1 MAKRSWNPVRNLKA
15 AMSEEDEE
23 RASLAFAGDDEDESE
38 DGEDALLAR
47 GAIDVARLVAPNT
60 FIASDRHVQVGGEY
74 CRTLYVMAL
83 PPQVRDNWLYPLFLW
98 QEVIDVSLF
107 VYPLDTDYVI
117 KRLRN
122 RIAKDEARLAIE
134 EQQGK
139 IRSFDV
145 ERRFGD
151 NLAFLE
157 AIENDQTRPF
167 QIAIVITLRAKSLE
181 RLDAISEQLE
191 RRLTMC
197 TIRRADLRHVKGF
210 LTTLPVLDNHL
221 LDTYAVKN
229 VQTQG
234 VQTMFPFTSSD
245 ITHGQGVLLGVNLIT
260 KNNVIIDR
268 FMQPTVANP
277 AMAVLG
283 VPGSGKSYAG
293 KTEMLRW
300 NTLHGVPV
308 IVIDPQNEYDRL
320 CAGLGGQFIDVSS
333 DSHDRINPLDFS
345 HSVHPERNALQQKLG
360 FMLGMVEVL
369 LRAGSRERPPLS
381 EFQRS
386 LLDKALRQV
395 YLRCG
400 YQVRSVATQLEAT
413 PDNMPLLADVYDTLE
428 RMRRSTKDPH
438 VQGQIIPLIVGL
450 QPYVYDGA
458 YAGLF
463 DGPTSVDLSNPFI
476 VFNIQKLENDMLPIG
491 MYMVLEFLR
500 NTLFT
505 HQQQISGQ
513 RRLLYVDEAQRLMD
527 FPETAVFLDWVT
539 RTARKFNVG
548 LTLLTQNVEGFLLDG
563 NGADNKTGRA
573 ILANCST
580 TMLMRQGRNS
590 QELLQSVYKLSPAE
604 AQHLGNFATGECLV
618 SVDDARAWVSLVD
631 MTSPLE
637 HEMIT
642 TTAREVAAIH
652 ARTRRGAEAARL
664 PATTGGENA
673 GGPGA

>member
-1 MAKRSWNPVRNLKA
+1 MGKRSWNPVRNIRS
-15 AMSEEDEE
+15 AMAEEADDLELAEDDYDDSE
-23 RASLAFAGDDEDESE
+23 G
-38 DGEDALLAR
+38 DALLAR
-47 GAIDVARLVAPNT
+47 GAIDVPRLVAPNT
-60 FIASDRHVQVGGEY
+60 LIQAEDHVRVGGEY
-74 CRTLYVMAL
+74 CRTLYVMVL
-83 PPQVRDNWLYPLFLW
+83 PPSVHDNWLYPLFLW
-98 QEVIDVSLF
+98 QEVIDVSLY
-107 VYPLDTDYVI
+107 VYPLDTDQVV
-117 KRLRN
+117 KSLRR
-122 RIAKDEARLAIE
+122 RIGRDEAQLIVE

-139 IRSFDV
+139 IRSFDR
-145 ERRFGD
+145 ERRYGD
-151 NLAFLE
+151 NLQFLE

-167 QIAIVITLRAKSLE
+167 QVSVIITLRAKTLD
-181 RLDAISEQLE
+181 RLDAVTEQLE
-191 RRLTMC
+191 KRLTMC
-197 TIRRADLRHVKGF
+197 EIRRADLRQLKGY
-210 LTTLPVLDNHL
+210 LTTLPVLQNHL
-221 LDTYAVKN
+221 LDTFAVKN
-229 VQTQG
+229 IQTHG
-234 VQTMFPFTSSD
+234 LQTMFPFTSSE
-245 ITHGQGVLLGVNLIT
+245 IVMPSGVLLGVNMIT

-268 FMQPTVANP
+268 FAQPTVANP

-293 KTEMLRW
+293 KSEMLRW

-333 DSHDRINPLDFS
+333 DSRDKINPLDFS
-345 HSVHPERNALQQKLG
+345 HSVHPERNALQQKLI

-369 LRAGSRERPPLS
+369 LRAGSRDRPPLS
-381 EFQRS
+381 EYQRS
-386 LLDKALRQV
+386 LLDKALRQC
-395 YLRCG
+395 YARSG
-400 YQVRSVATQLEAT
+400 YQVRSIASQLEAT
-413 PDNMPLLADVYDTLE
+413 PEEMPLMADLYDMLE

-438 VQGQIIPLIVGL
+438 VQNQIMPLIVGL

-458 YAGLF
+458 FAGLF
-463 DGPTSVDLSNPFI
+463 DGPTSVDLHNPFI

-491 MYMVLEFLR
+491 MYIVLEFLR

-505 HQQQISGQ
+505 HTQQVSGQ

-527 FPETAVFLDWVT
+527 FPETGAFLEWVS

-548 LTLLTQNVEGFLLDG
+548 LTLLTQNVEGFLIDS

-590 QELLQSVYKLSPAE
+590 QDLLAQVYKLSPAE
-604 AQHLGNFATGECLV
+604 AQHLGNFATGECLILC
-618 SVDDARAWVSLVD
+618 DDARAWVTMVD

-652 ARTRRGAEAARL
+652 ARRAAEQQAAGQR
-664 PATTGGENA
+664 TI
-673 GGPGA
+673 GPGGA